1 VDLGL
6 RGAPAAVAGASRGL
20 GFAVAMELAR
30 EGADVAICARTQ
42 EAADAAA
49 ASIAGTTGAT
59 VVPVAAD
66 MASPE
71 GPAHFVEAATGALGG
86 LQIVVA
92 NAGGPPSLSATEFDE
107 AAWHA
112 ALQGN
117 LLSSV
122 RMATASLPFLRRR
135 LWGRVLFI
143 TSWGV
148 KQPLAMLALSNAA
161 RSGATAYAKTL
172 AGEVA
177 AEGITVNCLM
187 PGYTLTDRMRSLAG
201 APLGAGADHPAF
213 ATFLAQVPAGRL
225 GLPEEFAAVAAFVCS
240 ARASYL
246 TGTSL
251 QVDGGATRSLL

>member
-1 VDLGL
+1 MDLGL
-6 RGAPAAVAGASRGL
+6 EGVPAAVAGASRGL

-30 EGADVAICARTQ
+30 EGADVAICARTR
-42 EAADAAA
+42 EATEAAA
-49 ASIAGTTGAT
+49 ASIAGATGPR
-59 VVPVAAD
+59 VFSIAAD
-66 MASPE
+66 MASRE
-71 GPAHFVEAATGALGG
+71 GPAHFVEAAAGALGG

-92 NAGGPPSLSATEFDE
+92 NAGGPPSRPATGFDE
-107 AAWHA
+107 AAWHS
-112 ALQGN
+112 ALQAN
-117 LLSSV
+117 LLSAV
-122 RMATASLPFLRRR
+122 RMATASLPLLRQRP
-135 LWGRVLFI
+135 WARVLFI

-148 KQPLAMLALSNAA
+148 KQPLAGLALSNAA

-172 AGEVA
+172 AAEVA

-201 APLGAGADHPAF
+201 APAGAGPDHPAF
-213 ATFLAQVPAGRL
+213 AAFLAEVPAGRL
-225 GLPEEFAAVAAFVCS
+225 GKPEEFAAVAAFVCS

>member
-1 VDLGL
+1 M
-6 RGAPAAVAGASRGL
+6 

-30 EGADVAICARTQ
+30 EGADVALCARTR
-42 EAADAAA
+42 EAAEAA
-49 ASIAGTTGAT
+49 ASSITRATGARA
-59 VVPVAAD
+59 VPVAAD
-66 MASPE
+66 MASPS
-71 GPAHFVEAATGALGG
+71 GPAHFVEAAAGALGG
-86 LQIVVA
+86 LQVVVA
-92 NAGGPPSLSATEFDE
+92 NAGGPPSVPATEFDE

-112 ALQGN
+112 ALQVN

-122 RMATASLPFLRRR
+122 RMATASLPLLRQRP
-135 LWGRVLFI
+135 WGRILFI

-148 KQPLAMLALSNAA
+148 KQPLAMLTLSNAA

-172 AGEVA
+172 AAEVA

-201 APLGAGADHPAF
+201 APPGAGPEHPAF
-213 ATFLAQVPAGRL
+213 TPFLAQVPAGRL